1 MPNTVHYMITFLM
14 SVCVCVCACV
24 RVRMCACVCLRVIP
38 SIINLSV
45 SVTKFPVC
53 LSPFA

>member
-14 SVCVCVCACV
+14 SVCVCVCVRACV
-24 RVRMCACVCLRVIP
+24 RACAYVCLRLIP